1 VIKFVC
7 AVSLTISTATLF
19 LAGCGSSST
28 LVDIDAP
35 TPPLQAKPSIEAV
48 PAALSGEV
56 NKTSDRP
63 GGEVMAIAPTPF
75 DVNKNLPTSDDIPVV
90 LTPAD
95 AERYR
100 LVFALQDK
108 GDFKAAD
115 KIIATIQDQRLQG
128 HVYAQRYLYASYRSS
143 YLELAGW
150 MDKYAELPDSRQIY
164 ELALK
169 RRGNNAPALVQPVGR
184 IWLTDSRDELPSLEM
199 APTVPPRK
207 PAIEKLAASSIDKMQ
222 ERLARGWID
231 GAQET
236 LKSSENLNIFSPLE
250 IDFWQSRIAFAAF
263 LEGDDRR
270 SREIASAAISRSQ
283 SAVPL
288 AHWITGLI
296 AWRQKNYEEAQMRF
310 AVVAER
316 QSLSAWNR
324 AAAAY
329 WAARSANKRG
339 HQSEETQYLKQAA
352 NYPRTLYG
360 QLARHQLGLDTGLTL
375 VLGTQGTKEMA
386 SLMASSRAARAL
398 ALLQVGQK
406 DRAEKELRILANEA
420 PAEILSP
427 LAKVIEKAGM
437 SAVALHMGQS
447 TNLRGSGLADILA
460 YPVPPYRPR
469 KGFVVDKAL
478 LFALMRQESAFR
490 PEARSKVGARGLMQ
504 LMPATAKS
512 IAKRTGVAHYD
523 PDALDDPEFNLD
535 LGQSY
540 VEHLLESPPVER
552 DLFMLAAAYNAGPGA
567 AKRWHARIRHGGD
580 PLLFIE
586 SLPRSETRDF
596 VEQVLTNFWIY
607 RAKLGQKSPSKED
620 LVQGR
625 WPSYVAM
632 DAPETKAAEA
642 TPWPVST
649 KP

>member
-1 VIKFVC
+1 MIKFVR
-7 AVSLTISTATLF
+7 AVSIAISAATLT
-19 LAGCGSSST
+19 LAGCGSDST
-28 LVDIDAP
+28 LVDMDAP
-35 TPPLQAKPSIEAV
+35 PPQAKSSIEATPV
-48 PAALSGEV
+48 VLEADKSSALPSHEAA
-56 NKTSDRP
+56 
-63 GGEVMAIAPTPF
+63 APTAPYNE
-75 DVNKNLPTSDDIPVV
+75 NKNLSITNDIPIV
-90 LTPAD
+90 LSAAD

-115 KIIATIQDQRLQG
+115 KVIATIQDQRLQG
-128 HVYAQRYLYASYRSS
+128 HVYAQRYLYAKYRSS

-164 ELALK
+164 DLALK
-169 RRGNNAPALVQPVGR
+169 RRGNNLSTLVQPAGR

-199 APTVPPRK
+199 APASQPRK
-207 PAIEKLAASSIDKMQ
+207 PAQEKLAASSVAKMQ
-222 ERLARGWID
+222 ERLARGWIE

-236 LKSSENLNIFSPLE
+236 LKSAENLSVFTPLE
-250 IDFWQSRIAFAAF
+250 LDFWQSRIAFAAF

-270 SREIASAAISRSQ
+270 SREIALAAISRSQ
-283 SAVPL
+283 TAVPL
-288 AHWITGLI
+288 AHWVTGLI
-296 AWRQKNYEEAQMRF
+296 AWRQKNYEEAQARF
-310 AVVAER
+310 SVVAAR
-316 QSLSAWNR
+316 QSLSIWNR
-324 AAAAY
+324 AAASY
-329 WAARSANKRG
+329 WAARSASKRNRP
-339 HQSEETQYLKQAA
+339 SEVTLHLKQAA

-375 VLGTQGTKEMA
+375 IVNAQGSENMS
-386 SLMASSRAARAL
+386 SLVSSSRAARAL
-398 ALLQVGQK
+398 ALLQIGQK
-406 DRAEKELRILANEA
+406 DRAEKEFRMLANEA
-420 PAEILSP
+420 PADLLSP
-427 LAKVIEKAGM
+427 LAMVVEKAGM
-437 SAVALHMGQS
+437 PAVSLHMGQS
-447 TNLRGSGLADILA
+447 TNLRGSGLGDVLA

-512 IAKRTGVAHYD
+512 IAKRTGITNYD
-523 PDALDDPEFNLD
+523 PESLDDPGFNLD

-540 VEHLLESPPVER
+540 VEHLLETSSVGG

-567 AKRWHARIRHGGD
+567 AKRWHSSIRHGGD

-620 LVQGR
+620 IVQGR

>member
-1 VIKFVC
+1 MIKFVR
-7 AVSLTISTATLF
+7 AASIAISAATVT
-19 LAGCGSSST
+19 LAGCGSDST
-28 LVDIDAP
+28 LVDMDAQ
-35 TPPLQAKPSIEAV
+35 TPPQAKSSIEAT
-48 PAALSGEV
+48 PARDAETIKPPAHPASEAAV
-56 NKTSDRP
+56 TS
-63 GGEVMAIAPTPF
+63 PTPYNI
-75 DVNKNLPTSDDIPVV
+75 NKNLSISDDIPVV
-90 LTPAD
+90 LTAAD

-108 GDFKAAD
+108 GDFKSAD
-115 KIIATIQDQRLQG
+115 KVIATIQDQRLQG
-128 HVYAQRYLYASYRSS
+128 HVYAQRYLYAKYRSS

-164 ELALK
+164 DLALK
-169 RRGNNAPALVQPVGR
+169 RRGNNAAALVQPVGR

-199 APTVPPRK
+199 APAGLPRK
-207 PAIEKLAASSIDKMQ
+207 PALEKLATSSVAKMQ
-222 ERLARGWID
+222 ERLGRGWIE

-236 LKSSENLNIFSPLE
+236 LKSAENLGIFKPVE

-270 SREIASAAISRSQ
+270 SREIALAAISRSQ
-283 SAVPL
+283 TAVPL
-288 AHWITGLI
+288 AHWVTGLI
-296 AWRQKNYEEAQMRF
+296 AWRQKNYEEAQTHF
-310 AVVAER
+310 SVVSER
-316 QSLSAWNR
+316 QSLSMWNR
-324 AAAAY
+324 AAASY
-329 WAARSANKRG
+329 WAARSANKRNR
-339 HQSEETQYLKQAA
+339 QSEVTQYLKQAA

-375 VLGTQGTKEMA
+375 IVDAQSSGNMS
-386 SLMASSRAARAL
+386 SLVSSSRAARAL
-398 ALLQVGQK
+398 ALLQIGQK
-406 DRAEKELRILANEA
+406 DRAEKELRMLANEA
-420 PAEILSP
+420 PADLLSP
-427 LAKVIEKAGM
+427 LAMVIEKVGM
-437 SAVALHMGQS
+437 PAVSLHMGQS
-447 TNLRGSGLADILA
+447 TNLRGSGLGDVLA

-469 KGFVVDKAL
+469 KGFLVDKAL

-512 IAKRTGVAHYD
+512 IAKRTGVANYD
-523 PDALDDPEFNLD
+523 PESLDDPGFNLD

-540 VEHLLESPPVER
+540 VEHLLETSPVGG
-552 DLFMLAAAYNAGPGA
+552 DLFLLAAAYNAGPGA
-567 AKRWHARIRHGGD
+567 AKRWHSSIRHGGD

-607 RAKLGQKSPSKED
+607 QAKLGQKSPSKED
-620 LVQGR
+620 IVQGR